1 MSEQKLKK
9 VVQEAVNDED
19 RSKNVVGFGLAEDSS
34 EYLNGKI
41 AALFESI
48 DEKPTFEAVRVGK
61 VSDKNIRLVK
71 VLLRNSDTVDQIL
84 VKAKQLRTS
93 EDYRKV
99 YISPDRSPEER
110 DRHRELVAE
119 MRRQAKEDPD
129 RYYFLCSGA
138 IGCRD
143 KD

>member
-1 MSEQKLKK
+1 M
-9 VVQEAVNDED
+9 
-19 RSKNVVGFGLAEDSS
+19 
-34 EYLNGKI
+34 NGKI

-84 VKAKQLRTS
+84 VKAKQLRTT

-99 YISPDRSPEER
+99 YISPDKSPEER